1 MLIVTI
7 PPSRPTK
14 PFVHID
20 SYRTPLTSK
29 MFTDPQFGES
39 AVTRF
44 TSNIIAAA
52 SEFQQDLI
60 REHMAQS
67 RAALNANGIRVAAA
81 QRKCYPRSNI
91 FSS

>member
-14 PFVHID
+14 PFVHDD
-20 SYRTPLTSK
+20 SYRTQLTSK

-39 AVTRF
+39 AAIRF

-60 REHMAQS
+60 RERMVES
-67 RAALNANGIRVAAA
+67 RAALKAIGIRVAAA